1 MFNTQI
7 DSKYVVGQYRVG
19 TNSSMVDDALAGL
32 RARNPEGPSV
42 VTPGTKNVL
51 VGDPLPQRIF
61 TSDGALIPLGFK
73 SVDEYGAFTG
83 NLNSGLKAAGFEDVT
98 PIFQGSSVT
107 GFKGFDKVKDGSLT
121 RSAGSIFDT
130 GGVSDFDVGLSSS
143 QLLARAKEVG
153 ATLIGKGT
161 RTFELDNRILKK
173 LGLFELRQSLQKQT
187 DRPVNFVVFDSVK
200 TATSKNDSFSIIVPR

>member
-121 RSAGSIFDT
+121 RSAGSI
-130 GGVSDFDVGLSSS
+130 
-143 QLLARAKEVG
+143 
-153 ATLIGKGT
+153 LI
-161 RTFELDNRILKK
+161 L
-173 LGLFELRQSLQKQT
+173 
-187 DRPVNFVVFDSVK
+187 V
-200 TATSKNDSFSIIVPR
+200 A